1 MTRPLMSK
9 HGSNARGGSDRG
21 ATAVEYALIVAGVAM
36 VLVGGL
42 QALGGA
48 IGSVFDNQAS
58 ALAAQE
64 ISPTPTPTPTP
75 TPSPTQTTGSVA
87 KKGSS
92 TINVLSGVTGA
103 VLTDAMIT
111 SEPSG
116 SSSITWNANGS
127 ITYTA
132 PNKSGTTV
140 IRFTYVLNGVTR
152 TATLTLTIA

>member
-1 MTRPLMSK
+1 MTSPLKSK
-9 HGSNARGGSDRG
+9 PGFYARSGSDRG
-21 ATAVEYALIVAGVAM
+21 ATAIEYALIVAGVA
-36 VLVGGL
+36 LAAVGGI

-48 IGSVFDNQAS
+48 IGSVFGNQAG
-58 ALAAQE
+58 ALAAQGV
-64 ISPTPTPTPTP
+64 SPTPTPT
-75 TPSPTQTTGSVA
+75 PTQTTGSVA

-103 VLTDAMIT
+103 ALTDATIT

-140 IRFTYVLNGVTR
+140 IRFAYVLNGVTR